1 MTNKKQATKRIHL
14 ISDFSRNWRRRRP
27 TGALWWNNQRT
38 NTLDEAHQTTKSSQP
53 TRRVS
58 SALIGRERE
67 REIWVVVDFKRGHR
81 WNERKEREPVA
92 WWQPGSSSSFG
103 PKVEKKK
110 SPGKALRWVF
120 GERENFV
127 GRSRWRKREKRG
139 PGPSFPTVT
148 LASKLQRL
156 QSEAASRWY

>member
-1 MTNKKQATKRIHL
+1 LMKQSA
-14 ISDFSRNWRRRRP
+14 
-27 TGALWWNNQRT
+27 RT
-38 NTLDEAHQTTKSSQP
+38 NTLDETHQTTKSSQP

-127 GRSRWRKREKRG
+127 GRSR
-139 PGPSFPTVT
+139 
-148 LASKLQRL
+148 
-156 QSEAASRWY
+156 